1 MKVLFLIPAPL
12 NISPGQRFRFEHYLP
27 ELNSNGIEYSIQ
39 SFWHLQ
45 IWKKL
50 FTNGYFFAKIF
61 GVING
66 LARRLFVLTTLY
78 KYEYVYIYREAA
90 PIGPPVFEW
99 IISKIARKKI
109 IYDFDDSIWMPTS
122 SSANPKASFIKCSWK
137 VGFICKYSTLVSV
150 GNHFLAE
157 YVKKYNQ
164 NVVVI
169 PTVVDTKKVHVGLQN
184 QSQTKIT
191 VGWTGTF
198 TNFFHLHIIEN
209 VVNRL
214 KEKYGI
220 NFLIIAEKDPQL
232 KEMNYTFKKWNF
244 DSEIVDLMQ
253 INIGVMPLCRSEF
266 ELGKCGFK
274 AIQFMSLGIPVVVS
288 PVGANCDVVKNDET
302 GFWASSE
309 EQWFSLLEKLILDR
323 DLRIKIGKQSQEFIQ
338 KNFSVDATLP
348 LFMNLFNKKC

>member
-12 NISPGQRFRFEHYLP
+12 NISPGQRFRFEHYLRY
-27 ELNSNGIEYSIQ
+27 LNSNSIEYSIQ
-39 SFWHLQ
+39 PFWRLQ
-45 IWKKL
+45 VWKKL
-50 FTNGYFFAKIF
+50 FINGYFFPKTF
-61 GVING
+61 GVISG

-78 KYEYVYIYREAA
+78 KYEYVYIYRETA

-137 VGFICKYSTLVSV
+137 VGFICKCSTVVSV
-150 GNHFLAE
+150 GNHFLAD

-164 NVVVI
+164 TVVII
-169 PTVVDTKKVHVGLQN
+169 PTVVDTQKVHIGLQN

-191 VGWTGTF
+191 IGWTGTF
-198 TNFFHLHIIEN
+198 TNFYHLHIIEN
-209 VVNRL
+209 VINRL
-214 KEKYGI
+214 KEKYDI
-220 NFLIIAEKDPQL
+220 DFLIIAEKDPQL
-232 KEMNYTFKKWNF
+232 KEVDYIFKKWNF
-244 DSEIVDLMQ
+244 DAEIVDLMQ
-253 INIGVMPLCRSEF
+253 INIGVMPLYHSEF

-288 PVGANCDVVKNDET
+288 PVGANCDVVKNGET

-309 EQWFSLLEKLILDR
+309 EQWFSLLEKLILDK
-323 DLRIKIGKQSQEFIQ
+323 DLRIKVGKQSQQFIQ
-338 KNFSVDATLP
+338 KNYSVEVTLP
-348 LFMNLFNKKC
+348 LFMNLFNKK